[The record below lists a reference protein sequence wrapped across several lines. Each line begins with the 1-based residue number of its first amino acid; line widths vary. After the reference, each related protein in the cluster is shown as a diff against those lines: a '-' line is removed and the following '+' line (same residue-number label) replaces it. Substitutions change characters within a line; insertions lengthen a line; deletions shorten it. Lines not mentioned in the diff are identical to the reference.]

1 MHENINKC
9 YQLQKALLKNVQEE
23 GNATVKL
30 EPDNN
35 RTNLPFR
42 LTHRKEMNQI
52 AIKQA
57 GLQRCITAPVLISNR
72 AQKDTAF
79 ATQS

>member
-9 YQLQKALLKNVQEE
+9 YQLQNALLKNLLEE

-30 EPDNN
+30 EPANN
-35 RTNLPFR
+35 GTNLPFR
-42 LTHRKEMNQI
+42 LNQI

-57 GLQRCITAPVLISNR
+57 GLQRCITTPVLISNR

>member
-30 EPDNN
+30 EPANN

-57 GLQRCITAPVLISNR
+57 VLQRCITAPVLISNR

>member
-1 MHENINKC
+1 MQMSKHSNRSH
-9 YQLQKALLKNVQEE
+9 A
-23 GNATVKL
+23 L
-30 EPDNN
+30 EPANN

-42 LTHRKEMNQI
+42 LTHTKEMNQI

-57 GLQRCITAPVLISNR
+57 GLQRCITTPVLISNR